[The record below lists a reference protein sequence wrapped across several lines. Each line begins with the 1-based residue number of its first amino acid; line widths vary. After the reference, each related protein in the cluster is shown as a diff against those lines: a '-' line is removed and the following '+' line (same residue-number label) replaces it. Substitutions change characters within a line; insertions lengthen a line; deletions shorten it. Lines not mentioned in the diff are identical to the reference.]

1 MQVIAVAIL
10 ALTVLVVVGTAL
22 VFVGFAVDKTSKMP
36 AHIVIDAHEAID
48 FVADAIPVAA
58 SSVLSYDDV
67 RRLIRLH
74 TEWVQAYHWAP
85 ASQGETPI
93 VFEEFDPLDY
103 VMERADI
110 TGLEVER
117 EHAAAVVE
125 AHSSYL
131 QFMGAIHIDDPV
143 AVQADLA
150 EMPLLDSAY
159 EAPAI
164 DAAGST
170 GDGPGNEQ
178 TGNSQDTA

>member
-1 MQVIAVAIL
+1 MVVFALLAVTAIIVIVI
-10 ALTVLVVVGTAL
+10 GL

-36 AHIVIDAHEAID
+36 AHIVIDAHEGID
-48 FVADAIPVAA
+48 FVADAIPVSV

-85 ASQGETPI
+85 EGDSDGPI

-110 TGLEVER
+110 VGLDIER
-117 EHAAAVVE
+117 DHAAAVVE

-131 QFMGAIHIDDPV
+131 QFMGAIHIDEPEK
-143 AVQADLA
+143 VQADLA
-150 EMPLLDSAY
+150 EMPLLDTAY
-159 EAPAI
+159 EPPALN
-164 DAAGST
+164 
-170 GDGPGNEQ
+170 DGLGK
-178 TGNSQDTA
+178 D